1 MKERVKNL
9 RKKLGLNQ
17 TQFGE
22 RIGVKQTTIAG
33 YETGARIPLDTVIAS
48 ICKEYN
54 VNEKWLRTGSGG
66 DSNMFIKKTAEDRF
80 AVNLTK
86 LSKTENKFIQNAINS
101 FAESS
106 PEKLQIIEEFFKE
119 CLGIDETEEK
129 SEKEIEEPEQPIL
142 NAAHE
147 RTDINVTDKMKK
159 HDDDLMDDD
168 EFWK

>member
-54 VNEKWLRTGSGG
+54 VNEKWLCNGTG
-66 DSNMFIKKTAEDRF
+66 NMF
-80 AVNLTK
+80 VQ
-86 LSKTENKFIQNAINS
+86 LSKEDNNLSDTDRNLINKYNQLPFSERKIVDEILDALLIKSQI
-101 FAESS
+101 ES
-106 PEKLQIIEEFFKE
+106 K
-119 CLGIDETEEK
+119 
-129 SEKEIEEPEQPIL
+129 
-142 NAAHE
+142 
-147 RTDINVTDKMKK
+147 
-159 HDDDLMDDD
+159 
-168 EFWK
+168 

>member
-1 MKERVKNL
+1 MKERIRNL
-9 RKKLGLNQ
+9 RKKLELNQ

-22 RIGVKQTTIAG
+22 RIGVKQTTVAG

-54 VNEKWLRTGSGG
+54 VNEDWLRTGAGG
-66 DSNMFIKKTAEDRF
+66 DSNMFVKKTDEDRF
-80 AVNLTK
+80 AINLTK

-119 CLGIDETEEK
+119 CLGIKAIETTETKDNSMTIEEF
-129 SEKEIEEPEQPIL
+129 KEIYNSIPDNPEELERLYPPI
-142 NAAHE
+142 E
-147 RTDINVTDKMKK
+147 IDRKK
-159 HDDDLMDDD
+159 AR
-168 EFWK
+168 